1 MTKTFLSAAL
11 VAGALLTQVS
21 IAAVPT
27 LAMTFDTNVTPIG
40 TTSSQEAKIQAA
52 ENKIKDVV
60 GSEEFRTA
68 VLNHT
73 YNGKKTF
80 VDNGGLSNAQI
91 YKAIIEGSEKLRPGI
106 DNAMDLKLEVFNRQ
120 DTTVGYTF
128 PNVIRVWMNSK
139 FLNKYQAANVTT
151 NMMHEWL
158 HKIGFDHAV
167 NYTPAR
173 DHSVPYA
180 IGYIVKRLAKQYVLQ
195 GYLD

>member
-80 VDNGGLSNAQI
+80 VDNGGLTNAQI
-91 YKAIIEGSEKLRPGI
+91 YQKILEGAEKLQPSKNNR
-106 DNAMDLKLEVFNRQ
+106 MDMSVKLYYQNSS
-120 DTTVGYTF
+120 TVGYTTTGSKTI
-128 PNVIRVWMNSK
+128 NMNTK
-139 FLNKYQAANVTT
+139 YFNKYSSSGVSH

-158 HKIGFDHAV
+158 HKLGFKHAV
-167 NYTPAR
+167 NYSTSR
-173 DHSVPYA
+173 NYSVPYA
-180 IGYIVKRLAKQYVLQ
+180 IGNLMGKLAVKY
-195 GYLD
+195 